1 MYNIP
6 VDHTIHHNTLPL
18 HQTDIWGLTKSM
30 LQKQIVLIVKSIP
43 CLVKQ
48 NVGLVPESDIADSS
62 PRTRRWRPPPS
73 YYQII
78 ISSED
83 ASYSKPLQEEEKAPL
98 LSRLIITTPL
108 FVCLEHLVALVRHR
122 NFNNH
127 TSADEESLQTEH
139 YNRAKKIIPPPT
151 LFYIIDHPLDLLLH
165 VPCLEFPH

>member
-1 MYNIP
+1 MY
-6 VDHTIHHNTLPL
+6 HTIHHNTLPL

-30 LQKQIVLIVKSIP
+30 LQKQIVLLLKSIP

-108 FVCLEHLVALVRHR
+108 FVCLEHLVVAPVRHR